1 MGDIK
6 VLTVNF
12 NPASHCNSYKKLIEN
27 IKMDSQQRFSL
38 KRTVEAGIAQTCSD
52 YLAEHAG
59 LSKGKVKDAM
69 AKGAV
74 WLGRRGGK
82 RRRLR
87 RATTALQPG
96 DVLELYYDEALL
108 RIAPPAARCV
118 DDRRRYSVWFKPAG
132 LMAQGTEYGDHCAL
146 LRQVENHFHPR
157 RPVFVVHRLDRE
169 AAGLMLVA
177 HDGRAAARLSALF
190 RDHLITKHYRVR
202 VSGEVRPCQ
211 GEIDLPL
218 DGRPALTRYTVAAY
232 DPVAGIT
239 TLDVTIA
246 TGRLHQIRRH
256 FAMIGHGVMGD
267 PRYGKGNKNRE
278 GLQLEATGLHFRCPV
293 TGRDLVYA
301 SHDSFTEAL

>member
-6 VLTVNF
+6 VLIVDF
-12 NPASHCNSYKKLIEN
+12 NAIRRFHTDKSSIGN
-27 IKMDSQQRFSL
+27 IVMNTAQRFSL
-38 KRTVEAGIAQTCSD
+38 KRAVAAETAQTCSD

-74 WLGRRGGK
+74 WLGRQGGK

-87 RATTALQPG
+87 RATTVLQRG

-108 RIAPPAARCV
+108 RIEPPVAHCV
-118 DDRRRYSVWFKPAG
+118 DDQRRYSVWFKPAG

-146 LRQVENHFHPR
+146 LRQVENYFHPR

-169 AAGLMLVA
+169 AAGLMLIA
-177 HDGRAAARLSALF
+177 HDGRAAAQLSALF
-190 RDHLITKHYRVR
+190 REHRITKQYRVR
-202 VSGEVRPCQ
+202 VCGEVKLRQ

-218 DGRPALTRYTVAAY
+218 DGKPALTRYAVVAY
-232 DPVAGIT
+232 DSSTRIT
-239 TLDVTIA
+239 TLEVNIA

-267 PRYGKGNKNRE
+267 PRYGAGNKNRD
-278 GLQLEATGLHFRCPV
+278 GLQLEATGLRFRCPFS
-293 TGRDLVYA
+293 GRDMVY
-301 SHDSFTEAL
+301 SGHDIFTKT